1 MERSEAINGSLL
13 GTAAGDAIGLPF
25 EGVSARRAQ
34 RLFGGP
40 GRHHFLF
47 GHGMVSDDTEHAAM
61 VAQCVIESHEDVER
75 FTRRLAWRFRL
86 WFLGLPAGIGLAT
99 LRACLKLMIGFPPR
113 HSGVWSAGNGPAMRA
128 PLLGVLFGDQPDLMR
143 TFVEAST
150 RITHR
155 DPKAFYGA
163 LAVALAAWQSTGDDP
178 VNGGVY
184 LAALHALL
192 VEDYDAQEL
201 LGLLNEVESSV
212 ASGETTAQF
221 AAAHGLERGI
231 TGYVYHTVPV
241 VIHAW
246 LRNADDFGAGIDEII
261 RLGGDTDTT
270 AAILGGIL
278 GARCGSAGIPDHWLK
293 GIADFPRSVKWLRRL
308 AGVLAGTMENRVSGK
323 APRLP
328 VSGIAVR
335 NLLFTV
341 VVLLHGFRRLLPPY

>member
-1 MERSEAINGSLL
+1 MERSEAITGSLL

-25 EGVSARRAQ
+25 EGVGRRRAA

-40 GRHHFLF
+40 GSHHFLF
-47 GHGMVSDDTEHAAM
+47 GRGMVSDDTEHAAM
-61 VAQCVIESHEDVER
+61 VAQCVIESHDDVDR
-75 FTRRLAWRFRL
+75 FTRRLGWRFRL

-143 TFVEAST
+143 NFVAAST

-155 DPKAFYGA
+155 DPKATYGA
-163 LAVALAAWQSTGDDP
+163 LAVALAAWHSTGEEP

-201 LGLLNEVESSV
+201 LGLLNEVEASV
-212 ASGETTAQF
+212 TSGETTADW
-221 AAAHGLERGI
+221 AAAHGLERGV

-241 VIHAW
+241 VIHTW
-246 LRNADDFGAGIDEII
+246 LRNADDFAGGIDEIV

-278 GARCGSAGIPDHWLK
+278 GARSGTEGIPAPWLN
-293 GIADFPRSVKWLRRL
+293 GIMDFPRSVNWLRRL
-308 AGVLAGTMENRVSGK
+308 AGVLADTRTAGAPGR
-323 APRLP
+323 APRL
-328 VSGIAVR
+328 SIAGIAVR
-335 NLLFTV
+335 NLLFTA